1 MPRFF
6 IETGDIDK
14 GPGGTVITV
23 QGDDAVHI
31 TKVLRMRQGEHLTVC
46 DLGGTEYDTVIE
58 SVGECVRSRVLSS
71 KESQN
76 EPPYRASVYQSLV
89 RGERFDT
96 VLQKSTELGA
106 ARIIPVITSRC
117 TVHLEKKEYDKKLA
131 RWQRIVLEAA
141 KQCGRAAVPRVEY
154 PMLFADAVREAATD
168 DIPLFCYEGED
179 TLSIPA
185 VLADIQSASTV
196 SLMIGPEG
204 GYSDEEALFAKD
216 SGMKMTGLGK
226 RILRTETAAPF
237 VLSCLSYKFEL
248 CSNEHTL

>member
-14 GPGGTVITV
+14 GPDGTVITV
-23 QGDDAVHI
+23 RGDDAVHI

-46 DLGGTEYDTVIE
+46 DPDGAEYDTVIE
-58 SVGECVRSRVLSS
+58 CVGECVRSRVLSS
-71 KESQN
+71 KASQN

-106 ARIIPVITSRC
+106 VRIIPVITSRC
-117 TVHLEKKEYDKKLA
+117 TVHLDKKEYAKKLA

-141 KQCGRAAVPRVEY
+141 KQCGRASVPRVEY
-154 PMLFADAVREAATD
+154 PMPFADAVREASGD
-168 DIPLFCYEGED
+168 DIQLFCYEGD
-179 TLSIPA
+179 GTLPLPS
-185 VLADIQSASTV
+185 VLESTRSADTV
-196 SLMIGPEG
+196 SVMIGPEG
-204 GYSDEEALFAKD
+204 GYSDEEALMAKD

-248 CSNEHTL
+248 